1 MKRILLPLLL
11 LCTTLSYADPGSRVF
26 DSQGLGPVKLGTNVR
41 RLPKTSEGFYD
52 SITSLNDKEATEYVV
67 KFKGER
73 VATVLAEKGKV
84 RTIRIF
90 SDKYSTGA
98 GLGCHSTAAQIL
110 DAGGKAYCDNSGYV
124 GLLCDGVL
132 YQGMKLSASGQK
144 KAENA
149 YLYGTDQT
157 FTKADFVK
165 GAHPDIIILDSF
177 FASEAQPADS
187 PVKEGRQS
195 ASIPG
200 WLYWLFLGLA
210 LVLTGAVTSVIREGR
225 IAGSW
230 KWKLPLF
237 LLYTSIVAFFCVLA
251 LDGSSGGM
259 TPESPWKAFFKIGGY
274 CALVTGCLYLII
286 EARVRVHAPAFCDWL
301 ESICMLACTVVFW
314 GLLIHAARIVDFVPK
329 AYAWGMGLF
338 GKKITFVATLLT
350 VIIIPAL
357 LQAFFM
363 FVIFPLSAPGGRLY
377 LVLAQIVLLLPVF
390 TGSFSALGEFAS
402 TAKFLP
408 KAIVYIVHVCAYMAM
423 IGQSYKYLITK
434 KCPYCHSMAH
444 SHTTSIVEG
453 APVIT
458 HSSGSNTEEEVNE
471 RYREIETITTTTH
484 YNSTTVQENQIH
496 SMHCSRCGFDWDE
509 RIFTKEHH
517 SSTPT
522 SKEIETET
530 IRW

>member
-11 LCTTLSYADPGSRVF
+11 LCATLSYAEPGGSVF
-26 DSQGLGPVKLGTNVR
+26 DSQGFGPVKLGANVR
-41 RLPKTSEGFYD
+41 RLPKTAEGFYD
-52 SITSLNDKEATEYVV
+52 SITSMNDKEATDFVV
-67 KFKGER
+67 KFQGER
-73 VATVLAEKGKV
+73 VAMVLAEKGKIH
-84 RTIRIF
+84 TIRII
-90 SDKYSTGA
+90 SDKYSTEA

-132 YQGMKLSASGQK
+132 YQGMNLSASGQK
-144 KAENA
+144 KAEDA

-165 GAHPDIIILDSF
+165 GSHPSTIILNSF
-177 FASEAQPADS
+177 FSSKAQPVDS
-187 PVKEGRQS
+187 PAKSERPS

-200 WLYWLFLGLA
+200 WLYWLFFGLA
-210 LVLTGAVTSVIREGR
+210 LALTGAVTSVVHKGRE
-225 IAGSW
+225 AGSW

-237 LLYTSIVAFFCVLA
+237 LLYASIVAFFCVLV
-251 LDGSSGGM
+251 LGGESSEM
-259 TPESPWKAFFKIGGY
+259 MPESPWKAFFKIGGY

-286 EARVRVHAPAFCDWL
+286 EARVRVSAPAFCEWL

-314 GLLIHAARIVDFVPK
+314 GLLIHAAGIVDFVPK

-357 LQAFFM
+357 LQAIFM
-363 FVIFPLSAPGGRLY
+363 FVIFPLSTPGGRLY
-377 LVLAQIVLLLPVF
+377 LVLAQIVLLLPIF
-390 TGSFSALGEFAS
+390 IGSFSALGEFS
-402 TAKFLP
+402 SNAKFLA
-408 KAIVYIVHVCAYMAM
+408 KAVVYFVHVCVYLAM
-423 IGQSYKYLITK
+423 IAQSYKYLITT

-453 APVIT
+453 APVVT

-471 RYREIETITTTTH
+471 RDREIEKVTTTTH
-484 YNSTTVQENQIH
+484 YNKTKVQENQIH
-496 SMHCSRCGFDWDE
+496 SMHCSRCGYDWDE
-509 RIFTKEHH
+509 RIFTREHQYV
-517 SSTPT
+517 TPT
-522 SKEIETET
+522 SKEIEKET
-530 IRW
+530 VRW

>member
-1 MKRILLPLLL
+1 
-11 LCTTLSYADPGSRVF
+11 
-26 DSQGLGPVKLGTNVR
+26 
-41 RLPKTSEGFYD
+41 
-52 SITSLNDKEATEYVV
+52 
-67 KFKGER
+67 
-73 VATVLAEKGKV
+73 
-84 RTIRIF
+84 
-90 SDKYSTGA
+90 
-98 GLGCHSTAAQIL
+98 
-110 DAGGKAYCDNSGYV
+110 
-124 GLLCDGVL
+124 
-132 YQGMKLSASGQK
+132 
-144 KAENA
+144 
-149 YLYGTDQT
+149 
-157 FTKADFVK
+157 
-165 GAHPDIIILDSF
+165 
-177 FASEAQPADS
+177 
-187 PVKEGRQS
+187 
-195 ASIPG
+195 
-200 WLYWLFLGLA
+200 
-210 LVLTGAVTSVIREGR
+210 
-225 IAGSW
+225 
-230 KWKLPLF
+230 
-237 LLYTSIVAFFCVLA
+237 
-251 LDGSSGGM
+251 M

-329 AYAWGMGLF
+329 A
-338 GKKITFVATLLT
+338 
-350 VIIIPAL
+350 
-357 LQAFFM
+357 
-363 FVIFPLSAPGGRLY
+363 
-377 LVLAQIVLLLPVF
+377 
-390 TGSFSALGEFAS
+390 
-402 TAKFLP
+402 
-408 KAIVYIVHVCAYMAM
+408 IVYIVHVCAYMAM

-434 KCPYCHSMAH
+434 KCPYCHSLAH